1 MNQCNETS
9 EVYHHGIRGMRWGI
23 RRYQN
28 KDGTLTPAG
37 KKRAD
42 KMKEEYT
49 QLTGKRLIRKPTPKT
64 TTSTNQ
70 NPEKKRVKDM
80 SDTEL
85 KDRITRLENEKKLAG
100 LQADTATKGQKF
112 VSAIGKQV
120 IAPAATEAG
129 KRLLTDLLMK
139 VGKQTLGLDG
149 NAGDAA
155 DEVFKQLKRESESMN
170 YKYNI
175 DQKKKYFEKEAN
187 KRKEAEEAKK
197 ASEAKKAN
205 EAKKEEPKAEKAKIE
220 YIGKRNNSDF
230 TTFKKGNDTVINDPE
245 WRDVSVDSPAL
256 LPYIEKGKMYEKRW
270 RN

>member
-1 MNQCNETS
+1 MDQCDKTS

-49 QLTGKRLIRKPTPKT
+49 QLTGKRLIRKPTPKSN
-64 TTSTNQ
+64 TSASQ
-70 NPEKKRVKDM
+70 NPDKKRVKDM
-80 SDTEL
+80 SDNEL
-85 KDRITRLENEKKLAG
+85 KDRITRLENEKRLAG

-129 KRLLTDLLMK
+129 KKLLTDLLMK

-149 NAGDAA
+149 NSGDAA
-155 DEVFKQLKRESESMN
+155 DEVYKQLKRESETMN
-170 YKYNI
+170 FKYNI

-197 ASEAKKAN
+197 AN
-205 EAKKEEPKAEKAKIE
+205 ETKQEEPKAEKVKAE
-220 YIGKRNNSDF
+220 FIGKKKDSGSATSKNS
-230 TTFKKGNDTVINDPE
+230 TVIDAE
-245 WRDVSVDSPAL
+245 WRDVKTDSPAL
-256 LPYIEKGKMYEKRW
+256 LPYIEKGEAYKKRW
-270 RN
+270 YN

>member
-1 MNQCNETS
+1 MDQYDKTS
-9 EVYHHGIRGMRWGI
+9 EIHHHGIRGMRWGI

-49 QLTGKRLIRKPTPKT
+49 QLTGKKLIRKPTPKSK
-64 TTSTNQ
+64 TSDSQ
-70 NPEKKRVKDM
+70 NTEKKRIKDM
-80 SDTEL
+80 SDNEI
-85 KDRITRLENEKKLAG
+85 KDRITRLENEKRLAG
-100 LQADTATKGQKF
+100 LQADTASKGQKF
-112 VSAIGKQV
+112 VSSIGKQV

-139 VGKQTLGLDG
+139 VGKKTLGLDG

-197 ASEAKKAN
+197 AEEARN
-205 EAKKEEPKAEKAKIE
+205 TKKEEPKVEKVKAEFV
-220 YIGKRNNSDF
+220 GKKNNSGS
-230 TTFKKGNDTVINDPE
+230 TTSKNSNSTVIDAD
-245 WRDVSVDSPAL
+245 WKDVSTDSPAL
-256 LPYIEKGKMYEKRW
+256 LPYIEKGKIYKKRW
-270 RN
+270 YN